1 MKYISLSEIATYQQG
16 KQISID
22 LQYDSPSVGLGRF
35 VRIVDYTNKSEP
47 PRYIKDVD
55 TKYHVNEEDL
65 VMIRYGSQTAGSV
78 VRGISGIIAN
88 NLFQI
93 KLKSNAFDKS
103 FMYYYLSSS
112 NVKKQLMG
120 GQSSSTM
127 PAITF
132 GMMKNIMIPVFDLA
146 DQKRIAGLL
155 DLLSE
160 KIRINKEVNENL
172 LQQARALFRQWFSAT
187 SSGMNKLSD
196 IADINPETYSP
207 KDNWSFVNYLDTS
220 SITSGTINEVQYII
234 PSEEK
239 LPSRARRILRKD
251 DVVYSTVR
259 PNQLHY
265 GIISNPKPN
274 MLGSTG
280 FAVIRSKYAN
290 IPNEIIYLALTESAF
305 VEQMQQLAEQS
316 VSTFPSIRPTDLDA
330 CVLPEPKESDN
341 DFMETIKAL
350 FNAVAT
356 NNEEN
361 QRLAT
366 LRDALLPRLLSGELD
381 VSSIDL

>member
-132 GMMKNIMIPVFDLA
+132 GMMKNIM
-146 DQKRIAGLL
+146 
-155 DLLSE
+155 
-160 KIRINKEVNENL
+160 
-172 LQQARALFRQWFSAT
+172 
-187 SSGMNKLSD
+187 
-196 IADINPETYSP
+196 
-207 KDNWSFVNYLDTS
+207 
-220 SITSGTINEVQYII
+220 
-234 PSEEK
+234 
-239 LPSRARRILRKD
+239 
-251 DVVYSTVR
+251 
-259 PNQLHY
+259 
-265 GIISNPKPN
+265 
-274 MLGSTG
+274 
-280 FAVIRSKYAN
+280 
-290 IPNEIIYLALTESAF
+290 
-305 VEQMQQLAEQS
+305 
-316 VSTFPSIRPTDLDA
+316 
-330 CVLPEPKESDN
+330 
-341 DFMETIKAL
+341 
-350 FNAVAT
+350 
-356 NNEEN
+356 
-361 QRLAT
+361 RLA
-366 LRDALLPRLLSGELD
+366 
-381 VSSIDL
+381 